1 MSAWT
6 KLLAA
11 SSLAIGTAWELISSP
26 RTGGTG
32 VVVNNG
38 AVAVIDDSAL
48 AVAIADAGMTIALA
62 DNRMAVT
69 VADSQISTTFAPGI
83 TVQITTQPIGAT
95 A

>member
-48 AVAIADAGMTIALA
+48 TVALTDS
-62 DNRMAVT
+62 RMVVT
-69 VADSQISTTFAPGI
+69 VLTSGYRVVLSDTSQNVPLD
-83 TVQITTQPIGAT
+83 
-95 A
+95 